1 LLKMTA
7 LPKTIVRIAT
17 RVLGILKSITVPS
30 DWTKKVA
37 MAKVVE
43 FYIPKNFRR
52 PMKWVPEL
60 DRGKVLAFCP
70 QTKKSA

>member
-1 LLKMTA
+1 MTA
-7 LPKTIVRIAT
+7 IFKTIVRIAT
-17 RVLGILKSITVPS
+17 RVLGILKRITVPS
-30 DWTKKVA
+30 DWTEKVA

-60 DRGKVLAFCP
+60 DRGKVLAFFP